1 MKSLSNM
8 PSLFDA
14 RPCIYSDRTGKLII
28 LGGNMRYL
36 AAKELEYKEV
46 PVIVMSGLTIEQE
59 REITIK
65 DNSAFGEWD
74 FEILENLWDDLSLQE
89 WGVQLSSIN
98 VPNNF
103 ENLPDLE
110 KEKITE
116 YKTLILKFPYDG
128 SPELHGQYIAF
139 YGQLNIIIAK
149 FPGAIIEK
157 EIC

>member
-1 MKSLSNM
+1 
-8 PSLFDA
+8 
-14 RPCIYSDRTGKLII
+14 
-28 LGGNMRYL
+28 
-36 AAKELEYKEV
+36 
-46 PVIVMSGLTIEQE
+46 
-59 REITIK
+59 
-65 DNSAFGEWD
+65 
-74 FEILENLWDDLSLQE
+74 
-89 WGVQLSSIN
+89 LSSIN